1 MRHFYTIFDPSFVG
15 WTSRNSPEF
24 FFLNARQ
31 CVLFP
36 KAAQWQMRIWS
47 CKLQQLHL
55 IQIYVYILCILY
67 EHIIFRFILSI
78 LYYIVLV
85 FGSCTRCWLPREQ
98 TEMCIFKIHERCWA
112 RLSVHQMLRW
122 VMAFWMTIQ
131 RKSCVWKCPQSTT
144 MIYLAQV
151 SKKRCESGGPDQLS
165 QSLDAPRPGQ
175 GHAPLM
181 KELITTEAWGY
192 GCWAFVFVNGCSYR
206 SFSWNHCVPTS
217 WSVKSLTDII
227 RR

>member
-151 SKKRCESGGPDQLS
+151 SKKTVWKWGPRSTLPIFGCTPTWAGTCAFNERAYNNRGLGLRLLGICFCEWL
-165 QSLDAPRPGQ
+165 
-175 GHAPLM
+175 
-181 KELITTEAWGY
+181 
-192 GCWAFVFVNGCSYR
+192 
-206 SFSWNHCVPTS
+206 
-217 WSVKSLTDII
+217 
-227 RR
+227 